1 VRLPPPCP
9 RGPFALLPFA
19 AGIGY
24 GSAHSGQKL
33 DAKSFPG
40 AEASHGRY
48 GVTLTMRAAVWLIE
62 RPRWFK
68 RAILI
73 ANDLVMLTVALWLAY
88 SLRWS
93 QPYVPFTLTHWLL
106 FAAAPIIGV
115 ITFHMRG
122 LYKLV
127 TRYIGPEGTTR
138 IYVAV
143 LIAVLVWALLVL
155 MVGVKNQPRSVVV
168 IYGLIAAGLIRF
180 SRQWAASMLLRGAP
194 QHRAVSFTER
204 KNVIIYGAGTIGIQL
219 LRALNETGQFNMVA
233 FIDNNPSLAGQVV
246 HGVKVLRPGKIGKV
260 ITTENVKEVLLAM
273 PSALRSERRAAIKAL
288 APFPVVVKTLP
299 ALEEIASGHVEVS
312 DLRPI
317 DVEDLLGRDPVAPEL
332 ELLTAHVRGKVVM
345 ITGAGG
351 SIGSEL
357 TRQLLELGPKALIL
371 FELSEV
377 ALYEIEMEIEEA
389 QRQGAKAP
397 NAAGTSEAKIV
408 PVLGSVLDRK
418 LVARTIRDFDVDVIY
433 HAAAYK
439 HVPLVEMNPFAGV
452 QNNTFGTLAL
462 AETAKELGVERFV
475 LVSSDKA
482 VRPTNVMGASK
493 RLAELILQALAE
505 PRAAEPRVVEPR
517 TGSRGARTI
526 FTMVRFGNVLDSSG
540 SVVKRFRNQIQAGG
554 PVTVTHK
561 EIIRYFMSIPEAAQL
576 VIQAGAMAS
585 GGEVFVLDM
594 GTPVKIDDLARTMIR
609 LSGLEVRDE
618 ATPEG
623 DIAIEYI
630 GLRRGEK
637 LYEELLIGENTTG
650 TGHPRIFKNSEPF
663 LAYAELVTALER
675 LDDAIQRLAE
685 AELQDMLRATVEG
698 YQPGTSGHPATAKD
712 EWQPVSRTLH

>member
-1 VRLPPPCP
+1 
-9 RGPFALLPFA
+9 
-19 AGIGY
+19 
-24 GSAHSGQKL
+24 
-33 DAKSFPG
+33 
-40 AEASHGRY
+40 
-48 GVTLTMRAAVWLIE
+48 MRSAVWLIE

-68 RAILI
+68 RIFLI
-73 ANDLVMLTVALWLAY
+73 ANDMALLTIALWAAY
-88 SLRWS
+88 SLRLS
-93 QPYVPFTLTHWLL
+93 QFYVPESFGMILL
-106 FAAAPIIGV
+106 MAAAPIIGV
-115 ITFHMRG
+115 ITFHTRG

-143 LIAVLVWALLVL
+143 IIAVLAWALLVL
-155 MVGVKNQPRSVVV
+155 LSGIKGHPRSVVV
-168 IYGLIAAGLIRF
+168 IYGLIAAGLIRL
-180 SRQWAASMLLRGAP
+180 SRQWAAALLLKAAP
-194 QHRAVSFTER
+194 QHKPVSFDER
-204 KNVIIYGAGTIGIQL
+204 KNVIIYGAGAMGVQL
-219 LRALNETGQFNMVA
+219 LRALNETNQFNMVA
-233 FIDNNPSLAGQVV
+233 FIDNSPSLAGQVV

-260 ITTENVKEVLLAM
+260 ISTENVKEVLLAM

-288 APFPVVVKTLP
+288 EPFPVVVKTLP
-299 ALEEIASGHVEVS
+299 ALEEIASGRVEVS

-317 DVEDLLGRDPVAPEL
+317 EVEDLLGRDPVAPEL
-332 ELLTAHVRGKVVM
+332 ELLTGHVKDKVVM

-357 TRQLLELGPKALIL
+357 TRQLLELGPKSLIL

-377 ALYEIEMEIEEA
+377 ALYEIEMEIEELKW
-389 QRQGAKAP
+389 RRAKEPEAP
-397 NAAGTSEAKIV
+397 PLADTKII
-408 PVLGSVLDRK
+408 PVLGSVQDRK
-418 LVARTIRDFDVDVIY
+418 LVARTISDYDVEVIY

-439 HVPLVEMNPFAGV
+439 HVPLVEVNPFTGL
-452 QNNTFGTLAL
+452 QNNTFGTLTL
-462 AETAKELGVERFV
+462 AEVAKEARVERFV

-505 PRAAEPRVVEPR
+505 PHGTTV
-517 TGSRGARTI
+517 

-540 SVVKRFRNQIQAGG
+540 SVVRRFRNQIQAGG
-554 PVTVTHK
+554 PVTVTHP

-594 GTPVKIDDLARTMIR
+594 GTPVKIDDLARTMVR

-618 ATPEG
+618 NNPDG
-623 DIAIEYI
+623 DIAVEYI

-650 TGHPRIFKNSEPF
+650 TSHPRIFKNSEPV
-663 LAYAELVTALER
+663 LAYAELVAALER
-675 LDDAIQRLAE
+675 LDDAIQRQDE
-685 AELQDMLRATVEG
+685 AELQEMLRATVEG
-698 YQPGTSGHPATAKD
+698 YMPGSSGLPGSLTD
-712 EWQPVSRTLH
+712 DWQPASRTLH

>member
-1 VRLPPPCP
+1 
-9 RGPFALLPFA
+9 
-19 AGIGY
+19 
-24 GSAHSGQKL
+24 
-33 DAKSFPG
+33 
-40 AEASHGRY
+40 
-48 GVTLTMRAAVWLIE
+48 MRSAVWLIE

-68 RAILI
+68 RIFLI
-73 ANDLVMLTVALWLAY
+73 VNDMALLTIALWAAY
-88 SLRWS
+88 SLRLS
-93 QPYVPFTLTHWLL
+93 QFYVPESFGMILL
-106 FAAAPIIGV
+106 MAAAPIIGV

-143 LIAVLVWALLVL
+143 IIAVLAWALLVL
-155 MVGVKNQPRSVVV
+155 LSGIKGHPRSVVV
-168 IYGLIAAGLIRF
+168 IYGLIAAGLIRL
-180 SRQWAASMLLRGAP
+180 SRQWAAALLLKAAP
-194 QHRAVSFTER
+194 QHKPVSFDER
-204 KNVIIYGAGTIGIQL
+204 KNVIIYGAGTMGVQL
-219 LRALNETGQFNMVA
+219 LRALNETNQFNMVA
-233 FIDNNPSLAGQVV
+233 FIDNSPSLAGQVV

-288 APFPVVVKTLP
+288 EPFPVVVKTLP
-299 ALEEIASGHVEVS
+299 ALEEIASGRVEVS

-317 DVEDLLGRDPVAPEL
+317 EVEDLLGRDPVAPEL
-332 ELLTAHVRGKVVM
+332 ELLTGHVKDKVVM

-357 TRQLLELGPKALIL
+357 TRQLLELGPKSLIL

-377 ALYEIEMEIEEA
+377 ALYEIEMEIEELKW
-389 QRQGAKAP
+389 RRAKEPEAP
-397 NAAGTSEAKIV
+397 PLADTKII
-408 PVLGSVLDRK
+408 PVLGSVQDRK
-418 LVARTIRDFDVDVIY
+418 LVARTISDYDVEVIY

-439 HVPLVEMNPFAGV
+439 HVPLVEVNPFTGL
-452 QNNTFGTLAL
+452 QNNTFGTLTL
-462 AETAKELGVERFV
+462 AEVAKEARVERFV

-505 PRAAEPRVVEPR
+505 PHGTTV
-517 TGSRGARTI
+517 

-540 SVVKRFRNQIQAGG
+540 SVVRRFRNQIQAGG
-554 PVTVTHK
+554 PVTVTHP

-594 GTPVKIDDLARTMIR
+594 GTPVKIDDLARTMVR
-609 LSGLEVRDE
+609 LSGLEVRDDNN
-618 ATPEG
+618 PDG

-650 TGHPRIFKNSEPF
+650 TSHPRIFKNSEPV
-663 LAYAELVTALER
+663 LAYAELVAALER
-675 LDDAIQRLAE
+675 LDDAIQRHDE
-685 AELQDMLRATVEG
+685 ADLQDMLRATVEG
-698 YQPGTSGHPATAKD
+698 YKPGSTGHPASVKD
-712 EWQPVSRTLH
+712 EWQPVSRMLH

>member
-1 VRLPPPCP
+1 
-9 RGPFALLPFA
+9 
-19 AGIGY
+19 
-24 GSAHSGQKL
+24 
-33 DAKSFPG
+33 
-40 AEASHGRY
+40 
-48 GVTLTMRAAVWLIE
+48 MRSAVWLIE

-68 RAILI
+68 QIFLI
-73 ANDLVMLTVALWLAY
+73 VNDMALLTIALWAAY
-88 SLRWS
+88 SLRLS
-93 QPYVPFTLTHWLL
+93 QFYVPESFGMILL
-106 FAAAPIIGV
+106 MAAAPIIGV

-143 LIAVLVWALLVL
+143 IIAVLAWALLVL
-155 MVGVKNQPRSVVV
+155 LSGIKGHPRSVVV
-168 IYGLIAAGLIRF
+168 IYGLIAAGLIRL
-180 SRQWAASMLLRGAP
+180 SRQWAAALLLKAAP
-194 QHRAVSFTER
+194 QHKPVSFDER
-204 KNVIIYGAGTIGIQL
+204 KNVIIYGAGAMGVQL
-219 LRALNETGQFNMVA
+219 LRALNETNQFNMVA
-233 FIDNNPSLAGQVV
+233 FIDNSPSLAGQVV

-260 ITTENVKEVLLAM
+260 ISTENVKEVLLAM

-288 APFPVVVKTLP
+288 EPFPVVVKTLP
-299 ALEEIASGHVEVS
+299 ALEEIASGRVEVS

-317 DVEDLLGRDPVAPEL
+317 EVEDLLGRDPVAPEL
-332 ELLTAHVRGKVVM
+332 ELLTGHVKDKVVM

-357 TRQLLELGPKALIL
+357 TRQLLELGPKSLIL

-377 ALYEIEMEIEEA
+377 ALYEIEMEIEELKW
-389 QRQGAKAP
+389 RRAKEPEAP
-397 NAAGTSEAKIV
+397 PLADTKII
-408 PVLGSVLDRK
+408 PVLGSVQDRK
-418 LVARTIRDFDVDVIY
+418 LVARTISDYDVEVIY

-439 HVPLVEMNPFAGV
+439 HVPLVEVNPFTGL
-452 QNNTFGTLAL
+452 QNNTFGTLTL
-462 AETAKELGVERFV
+462 AEVAKEARVERFV

-505 PRAAEPRVVEPR
+505 PHGTTV
-517 TGSRGARTI
+517 
-526 FTMVRFGNVLDSSG
+526 FTMVRFGNVLNSSG
-540 SVVKRFRNQIQAGG
+540 SVVRRFRNQIQAGG
-554 PVTVTHK
+554 PVTVTHP

-594 GTPVKIDDLARTMIR
+594 GTPVKIDDLARTMVR
-609 LSGLEVRDE
+609 LSGLEVRDD
-618 ATPEG
+618 TNPDG

-650 TGHPRIFKNSEPF
+650 TSHPRIFKNSEPV
-663 LAYAELVTALER
+663 LAYAELVAALER
-675 LDDAIQRLAE
+675 LDDAIQRHDE
-685 AELQDMLRATVEG
+685 ADLQEMLRATVEG
-698 YQPGTSGHPATAKD
+698 YKPGSTGHPASVKD
-712 EWQPVSRTLH
+712 EWQPVSRMLH